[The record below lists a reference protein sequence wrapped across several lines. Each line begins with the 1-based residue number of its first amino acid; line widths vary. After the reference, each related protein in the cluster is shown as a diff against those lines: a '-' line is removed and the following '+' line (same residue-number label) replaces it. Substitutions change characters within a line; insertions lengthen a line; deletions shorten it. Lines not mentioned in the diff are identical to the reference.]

1 MAVIYTDSQVDALA
15 QERKPLPANW
25 KDRARMK
32 AKRGH
37 DEQHLDLTGDAGTGF
52 RLIFRQ
58 SKLNRHRC
66 SGFAATTAEATNT
79 PTNISNALSMF
90 RIQDRDGELVLD
102 VPDSRY
108 GDALYSF
115 VQALLRISDV
125 SYLSRERVKST
136 VMEDFRTLLSEALPE
151 ERMSFGWNDPT
162 HDPNGIHEVDC
173 RVNGMPRPLFV
184 HALGS
189 DGRTRDATIALLQF
203 EKWGLSVRCL
213 RDSPTYARS
222 SFPA

>member
-1 MAVIYTDSQVDALA
+1 MAAIYTDSQVDALV

-115 VQALLRISDV
+115 VQALAQ
-125 SYLSRERVKST
+125 
-136 VMEDFRTLLSEALPE
+136 DFRRVLPVA
-151 ERMSFGWNDPT
+151 RTG
-162 HDPNGIHEVDC
+162 EVDLHGGFPDPPE
-173 RVNGMPRPLFV
+173 RG
-184 HALGS
+184 AA
-189 DGRTRDATIALLQF
+189 GRTDEFRLERPHA
-203 EKWGLSVRCL
+203 
-213 RDSPTYARS
+213 
-222 SFPA
+222 